1 MNVLLSTSLPITAVS
16 LVVLVGGVALTAA
29 WLLSLYR

>member
-16 LVVLVGGVALTAA
+16 LVVLLGSLLVTAA
-29 WLLSLYR
+29 WLVSVYR